1 MINDAAR
8 KVIESSALAHLTTIN
23 ADGSPHVTLAW
34 TGMDGDEIVIGTL
47 VDQKKLANMRRD
59 PRVVLSFETGVR
71 NDFGLDEYLVVYGRA
86 TIVEGG
92 APEVLRRLT
101 PTYLGKGVSFPPPN
115 SPPGH
120 VTRITVDRIGG
131 MGPWSA

>member
-8 KVIESSALAHLTTIN
+8 KVIESSALGHLVTIN
-23 ADGSPHVTLAW
+23 PDGSPHVTLAW

-71 NDFGLDEYLVVYGRA
+71 NDFGLDEYLIVYGRA

-92 APEVLRRLT
+92 APELLRRLT
-101 PTYLGKGVSFPPPN
+101 PTYLGEGVSFPPPN

-131 MGPWSA
+131 MGPWS